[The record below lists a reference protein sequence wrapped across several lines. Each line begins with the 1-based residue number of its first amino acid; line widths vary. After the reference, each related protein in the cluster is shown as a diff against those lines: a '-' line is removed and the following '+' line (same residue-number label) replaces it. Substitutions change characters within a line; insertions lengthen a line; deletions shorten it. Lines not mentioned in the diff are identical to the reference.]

1 MEAQRII
8 FKGRVQGV
16 GFRYTTNGIA
26 KNFEVVGY
34 VKNLTNGSVEVFVES
49 ADFLEIENFIGEI
62 EKTMVNNI
70 DGVERKTVAPNGYKD
85 FSIRR

>member
-34 VKNLTNGSVEVFVES
+34 VKNLADGSVEVFVES
-49 ADFLEIENFIGEI
+49 ADFLAIENFIVEI
-62 EKTMVNNI
+62 EKTMVKNI
-70 DGVERKTVAPNGYKD
+70 DGIEREAVAPKGYKD
-85 FSIRR
+85 FSIQR